1 MVSLPSLVTMQNS
14 AMHFIYGCLANDI
27 VEVALGQC
35 QL

>member
-14 AMHFIYGCLANDI
+14 AMYFIYGCLGNDI

>member
-14 AMHFIYGCLANDI
+14 AMHFIYDCLGNDI
-27 VEVALGQC
+27 FEVALGQC